1 MAVDRT
7 SASTSLVAPFRTVAH
22 IEAVSWAGLLLG
34 MLFKYVITSQHAL
47 GEDLVFWFGRIHGL
61 LVLVYVVLAAS
72 LGGQLKWSLRDKA
85 LALVA
90 AVPPFATV
98 VFDRWAAARGL
109 YRGKRLEQS

>member
-1 MAVDRT
+1 MAVDRS
-7 SASTSLVAPFRTVAH
+7 SAPTSLITFFRAVAH

-34 MLFKYVITSQHAL
+34 MLFKYVITGQHAL
-47 GEDLVFWFGRIHGL
+47 GEDLVYWFGRVHGL
-61 LVLVYVVLAAS
+61 LVLVYVVLAVNV
-72 LGGQLKWSLRDKA
+72 GGQLKWSLRDKA

-109 YRGKRLEQS
+109 YLGKRLEQG